1 MSIPVDETGG
11 YRHLCRPER
20 VGRAIAA
27 LAGSQHGVVTSAQL
41 VAAGLSRDA
50 VQRRLRS
57 GRLHRVHRA
66 VYAVGH
72 PHLSAS
78 GRFLAAVLAC
88 GPGAVLSHASAAAA
102 WGLRLATGGLIDV
115 TVPTPRRAH
124 IGIRLHVRPVAD
136 DERAFVD
143 RIPVTTVART
153 LFDLAPALGVRGL
166 ERLAARAE
174 ADRLASPTSL
184 AALAARHRGRHGAP
198 AIRSVLARARLT
210 DGATRSELEDRFLA
224 LVDAAGLPRPRL
236 NHPIPVA
243 GRTIV
248 ADAAWPAARVLVEL
262 DGYAHHGTREA
273 FERDR
278 ERDREALMAG
288 WTTVRATWPQVT
300 DGRRLAADLTRL
312 VLGGS

>member
-1 MSIPVDETGG
+1 M
-11 YRHLCRPER
+11 
-20 VGRAIAA
+20 IAD
-27 LAGSQHGVVTSAQL
+27 LAARQHGVVTSAQAT
-41 VAAGLSRDA
+41 AAGLSRDA

-57 GRLHRVHRA
+57 GWLHRVYRG

-72 PHLSAS
+72 PNLSAS

-88 GPGAVLSHASAAAA
+88 GPGAVLSHASAAAM
-102 WGLRLATGGLIDV
+102 WGLRLASGALIDI
-115 TVPTPRRAH
+115 TVPVPRRTQA
-124 IGIRLHVRPVAD
+124 GIRLHVRPVAD
-136 DERAFVD
+136 DERATVD
-143 RIPVTTVART
+143 GIPVTTVART
-153 LFDLAPALGVRGL
+153 LFDLAPDAGVRGL

-184 AALAARHRGRHGAP
+184 AALAARHRRRHGAP
-198 AIRSVLARARLT
+198 VIRSVLAHERLA

-236 NHPIPVA
+236 NHPISLA

-248 ADAAWPAARVLVEL
+248 TDAAWPAARVLVEL

-312 VLGGS
+312 VLPM